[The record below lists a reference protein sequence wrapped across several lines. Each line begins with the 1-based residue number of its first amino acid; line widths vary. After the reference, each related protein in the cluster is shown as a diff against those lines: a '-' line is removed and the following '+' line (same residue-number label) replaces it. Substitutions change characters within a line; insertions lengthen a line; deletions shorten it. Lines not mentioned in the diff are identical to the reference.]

1 MPFSVKTWSDASAAC
16 QSDGGA
22 LTSIINVYESG
33 FVVTLAGKKT
43 PYWIGLSDS
52 VVCGSVLALDIQSNL
67 KREHFE
73 IMYKLKI
80 KTYREQSAR
89 L

>member
-33 FVVTLAGKKT
+33 FVVTLAAKKT

-52 VVCGSVLALDIQSNL
+52 VVCGLVLALDKQNNFN
-67 KREHFE
+67 RGAF
-73 IMYKLKI
+73 
-80 KTYREQSAR
+80 
-89 L
+89 